1 VTPMVAIFSFSEAAE
16 GTSPRSS
23 GMMASDYRFTP
34 NVSIVEGS
42 YGRPRRMG
50 RYRFHRHR
58 WLICW
63 KELTGEILNSHGGR
77 RAPAET
83 NNIRLRAFFWYCKSS
98 GS

>member
-1 VTPMVAIFSFSEAAE
+1 MTHTAAIFSFFEAAE

-34 NVSIVEGS
+34 NVSTAEGS
-42 YGRPRRMG
+42 YGPPRRMA
-50 RYRFHRHR
+50 RYRFHPHR

-63 KELTGEILNSHGGR
+63 KELTGEIRSSHGGR
-77 RAPAET
+77 RVPAET
-83 NNIRLRAFFWYCKSS
+83 KNIRFRTCFWYPKSS